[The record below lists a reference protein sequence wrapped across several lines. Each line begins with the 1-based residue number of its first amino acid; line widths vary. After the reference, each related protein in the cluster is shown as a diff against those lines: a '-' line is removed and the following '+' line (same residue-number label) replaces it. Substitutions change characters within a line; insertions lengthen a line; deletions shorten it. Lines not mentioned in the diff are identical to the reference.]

1 MDIVLDNGGE
11 VPFYQQIAD
20 QIKVQIMDG
29 KLTSGEELPS
39 IRLLANELHISVIT
53 TKRAYAELAK
63 VGFITQVPGKGT
75 FVADCSSNL
84 IREEHIRALE
94 TDLMS
99 CFSRAHALGLSG
111 EEILFM
117 TEVLLEQAKE
127 GAHETS
133 RH

>member
-29 KLTSGEELPS
+29 KLTPGEELPS

-94 TDLMS
+94 SDLLV
-99 CFSRAHALGLSG
+99 CFSRAYALGLSA

-117 TEVLLEQAKE
+117 TEVL
-127 GAHETS
+127 
-133 RH
+133 